1 MRRIVRYTGLG
12 IGLAIGLSLMPTGA
26 SAGEVRAAAMGGAFE
41 VSITSMRELR
51 TSRVVM
57 QQYDFSCGAAAVATL
72 LSFHYN
78 RPTPERAV
86 FKAMFD
92 KGDQAIIRERGFSM
106 LDMKGYFERMGYHA
120 DGFRLKLDRLQAI
133 GVPVITLVNINGYKH
148 FVVVKGMDDGR
159 VLVGD
164 PAFGTSVMAKDYFAS
179 IWSGTILAIRDKPR
193 EARKQFNQQVDWK
206 VRPRAP
212 IGNSVARDG
221 ISAFTRYLP
230 SPRGF

>member
-1 MRRIVRYTGLG
+1 MRRIVQYTC
-12 IGLAIGLSLMPTGA
+12 LALGLSLLPAGA
-26 SAGEVRAAAMGGAFE
+26 IAGEVVATAVGGVFG
-41 VSITSMRELR
+41 VPVTSMRELR

-72 LSFHYN
+72 LSFHYSN
-78 RPTPERAV
+78 PTPERAV
-86 FKAMFD
+86 FKTMFD
-92 KGDQAIIRERGFSM
+92 QGDQAVIRERGFSM
-106 LDMKGYFERMGYHA
+106 LDMKGYFERLGYHA

-133 GVPVITLVNINGYKH
+133 GVPAITLVDINGYKH

-164 PAFGTSVMAKDYFAS
+164 PAFGTSVMERDYFAS
-179 IWSGTILAIRDKPR
+179 IWSGTILAIRDKPQ

-212 IGNSVARDG
+212 IGDGVARDG

>member
-1 MRRIVRYTGLG
+1 MRRNVRY
-12 IGLAIGLSLMPTGA
+12 IYLAIGLSLMPVGA
-26 SAGEVRAAAMGGAFE
+26 NAGEVITTAMGGVFN
-41 VSITSMRELR
+41 VPVTSMKELR
-51 TSRVVM
+51 MARVVM

-78 RPTPERAV
+78 RPTPEYTV
-86 FKAMFD
+86 FKTMFD
-92 KGDQAIIRERGFSM
+92 KGDQAVIRKRGFSM
-106 LDMKGYFERMGYHA
+106 LDMKGYFERLGYHS

-133 GVPVITLVNINGYKH
+133 GVPVITLVDIKGYKH

-164 PAFGTSVMAKDYFAS
+164 PAFGTSVMEKSYFAS

-212 IGNSVARDG
+212 IGNGVGRDG

-230 SPRGF
+230 SQNRF

>member
-1 MRRIVRYTGLG
+1 MRRIVQYTCLALGL
-12 IGLAIGLSLMPTGA
+12 ILAPVGA
-26 SAGEVRAAAMGGAFE
+26 HAGEVVAVAVGGVFG
-41 VSITSMRELR
+41 VPVTSMKELR

-57 QQYDFSCGAAAVATL
+57 QQHDFSCGAAAVATL

-78 RPTPERAV
+78 QPTVEQTV
-86 FKAMFD
+86 FKSMFD
-92 KGDQAIIRERGFSM
+92 RGDQAVIRERGFSM
-106 LDMKGYFERMGYHA
+106 LDMKAYLERLGYHA
-120 DGFRLKLDRLQAI
+120 DGFRLPLDRLQKI
-133 GVPVITLVNINGYKH
+133 GVPAITLVDINGYKH
-148 FVVVKGMDDGR
+148 FIVVKGMDDGR

-164 PAFGTSVMAKDYFAS
+164 PAFGNSIMEKDYFAS
-179 IWSGTILAIRDKPR
+179 IWSGTILAIRDKPQ

-212 IGNSVARDG
+212 IGNGVARDG

>member
-1 MRRIVRYTGLG
+1 
-12 IGLAIGLSLMPTGA
+12 MPAGA
-26 SAGEVRAAAMGGAFE
+26 MAGEVMATAMGGVFG
-41 VSITSMRELR
+41 VPVTSMKELR

-72 LSFHYN
+72 LSFHYDN
-78 RPTPERAV
+78 PTPERAV
-86 FKAMFD
+86 FKTMFD
-92 KGDQAIIRERGFSM
+92 GGDQAIIRERGFSM
-106 LDMKGYFERMGYHA
+106 LDMKGYFEKLGYHA
-120 DGFRLKLDRLQAI
+120 DGFRLTLDRLQAI
-133 GVPVITLVNINGYKH
+133 GVPVITLVDINGYKH

-164 PAFGTSVMAKDYFAS
+164 PAFGTSVMERSYFAG

-212 IGNSVARDG
+212 IGHGVARDG

>member
-1 MRRIVRYTGLG
+1 MRRIVRYTW
-12 IGLAIGLSLMPTGA
+12 LAASLSLIPVGA
-26 SAGEVRAAAMGGAFE
+26 TAGEVTATAVGGVFG
-41 VSITSMRELR
+41 VPVTSMKELR

-78 RPTPERAV
+78 RPTAEYGV
-86 FKAMFD
+86 FKTMFD
-92 KGDQAIIRERGFSM
+92 KGDQAVIRERGFSM
-106 LDMKGYFERMGYHA
+106 LDMKGYFESLGYHA

-133 GVPVITLVNINGYKH
+133 GVPVITLVDIGGYKH

-164 PAFGTSVMAKDYFAS
+164 PAFGTSVMDKDYFAG
-179 IWSGTILAIRDKPR
+179 IWSGTILAIRDKPQ

-212 IGNSVARDG
+212 IGHGVARDG